1 MAISINTNLAANQAM
16 ASLHSNQL
24 ELDQALNRLASG
36 SKVDQVTEDA
46 EVQRL
51 SSTIK
56 RFRSAKANIANAMS
70 FTQAQ
75 QGYLKGVADAL
86 ERMGELAMIANDE
99 TKTNDDR
106 TAYNEEYKQLWEFIR
121 ETRTKSFNGRTLYD
135 DASLQV
141 SSGAR
146 AEDFATLDGINLN
159 HGMSEDKVW
168 PPISGTDAD
177 GVETLM
183 SDANTKL
190 FAFYE
195 VVRGAYKDENGDE
208 TTTAGDGTYTGDP
221 FYDISSLANARTVL
235 DKIENA
241 LLAVSQYR
249 ATVGAHQS
257 SLEGHVHQIDVAID
271 NYDAS
276 RSRIQDVD
284 VAEESTRLAKYNILV
299 QSSTAI
305 LAQANQIPQNVLR
318 LLN

>member
-1 MAISINTNLAANQAM
+1 MAISLNTNLAANQAM
-16 ASLHSNQL
+16 ASLHANQN

-51 SSTIK
+51 SAIIK
-56 RFRSAKANIANAMS
+56 RFKSAKANIANAMS

-99 TKTNDDR
+99 TKTTDDR
-106 TAYNEEYKQLWEFIR
+106 AAYNEEYKQLFSFIE
-121 ETRTKSFNGRTLYD
+121 ETVTKSFNGRELYND
-135 DASLQV
+135 EDLMV
-141 SSGAR
+141 SAGA
-146 AEDFATLDGINLN
+146 AATDVATLNGINLQ
-159 HGMSEDKVW
+159 HGYAAGTTW
-168 PPISGTDAD
+168 PPITTDDDGNELSVQAVNENLYSFYEVLRKERDAD
-177 GVETLM
+177 GNATGNPET
-183 SDANTKL
+183 
-190 FAFYE
+190 
-195 VVRGAYKDENGDE
+195 
-208 TTTAGDGTYTGDP
+208 
-221 FYDISSLANARTVL
+221 DISTLAKARTIL
-235 DKIENA
+235 EKIENA
-241 LLAVSQYR
+241 LLAVSRYR

-276 RSRIQDVD
+276 RGRIEDVD

>member
-1 MAISINTNLAANQAM
+1 MAISLNTNLAANQAM
-16 ASLHSNQL
+16 ASLHANQN

-51 SSTIK
+51 SAIIK
-56 RFRSAKANIANAMS
+56 RFKSAKANIANAMS

-99 TKTNDDR
+99 TKTTDDR
-106 TAYNEEYKQLWEFIR
+106 AAYNEEYKQLFSFIE
-121 ETRTKSFNGRTLYD
+121 ETVTKSFNGRELYND
-135 DASLQV
+135 EDLMVSAGAAATDA
-141 SSGAR
+141 
-146 AEDFATLDGINLN
+146 ATLNGINLQ
-159 HGMSEDKVW
+159 HGYAAGTTW
-168 PPISGTDAD
+168 PPITTDDDGNELSVQAVNENLYSFYEVLRKERDAD
-177 GVETLM
+177 GNATGNPET
-183 SDANTKL
+183 
-190 FAFYE
+190 
-195 VVRGAYKDENGDE
+195 
-208 TTTAGDGTYTGDP
+208 
-221 FYDISSLANARTVL
+221 DISTLAKARTIL
-235 DKIENA
+235 EKIENA
-241 LLAVSQYR
+241 LLAVSRYR

-276 RSRIQDVD
+276 RGRIEDVD

>member
-16 ASLHSNQL
+16 ASLHANQN

-51 SSTIK
+51 SAIIK
-56 RFRSAKANIANAMS
+56 RFKSAKANIANAMS

-99 TKTNDDR
+99 TKTTDDR
-106 TAYNEEYKQLWEFIR
+106 AAYNEEYKQLYSFIE
-121 ETRTKSFNGRTLYD
+121 ETLSKSFNGRELYND
-135 DASLQV
+135 ESLKVSAGASAADA
-141 SSGAR
+141 
-146 AEDFATLDGINLN
+146 ATLNGINLQ
-159 HGMSEDKVW
+159 HGYAAGTTW
-168 PPISGTDAD
+168 PPITTDDD
-177 GVETLM
+177 GNEVSVQEV
-183 SDANTKL
+183 NENL

-195 VVRGAYKDENGDE
+195 VLRKERDVDGNATGNPE
-208 TTTAGDGTYTGDP
+208 T
-221 FYDISSLANARTVL
+221 DISTLGKARTIL
-235 DKIENA
+235 TKIENA
-241 LLAVSQYR
+241 LLAVSRYR

-276 RSRIQDVD
+276 RGRIQDVD

>member
-16 ASLHSNQL
+16 ASLHANQN

-51 SSTIK
+51 SAIIK
-56 RFRSAKANIANAMS
+56 RFKSAKANIANAMS

-99 TKTNDDR
+99 TKTTDDR
-106 TAYNEEYKQLWEFIR
+106 AACNEEYKQLYSFIE
-121 ETRTKSFNGRTLYD
+121 ETVTKSFNGRELYND
-135 DASLQV
+135 EDLMVSAGAAAADA
-141 SSGAR
+141 
-146 AEDFATLDGINLN
+146 ATLNGINLQ
-159 HGMSEDKVW
+159 HGYAVGTTW
-168 PPISGTDAD
+168 PPITTDED
-177 GVETLM
+177 GNEVSVE
-183 SDANTKL
+183 AVNENL

-195 VVRGAYKDENGDE
+195 VLRKERDADGNATGNPE
-208 TTTAGDGTYTGDP
+208 T
-221 FYDISSLANARTVL
+221 DISTLAKARTIL
-235 DKIENA
+235 TKIENA
-241 LLAVSQYR
+241 LLAVSRYR

-276 RSRIQDVD
+276 RGRIQDVD

>member
-24 ELDQALNRLASG
+24 ELDQALSRLASG

-146 AEDFATLDGINLN
+146 AADFATLDGINLN
-159 HGMSEDKVW
+159 HGMSDETVW

-195 VVRGAYKDENGDE
+195 VVRGAYQDENGNE
-208 TTTAGDGTYTGDP
+208 TTTLGDGSYTGNP